1 MSADGFLA
9 NALVYLIAAVIAVPV
24 FNRIG
29 LGAVLGFL
37 VAGLVIGPDGLAFVT
52 ESEDTLRAPNSR
64 ACSSRTARWRATR
77 TAPRPSAS
85 LMPDH
90 TAPVCAA
97 RFRQDAARRANPQS
111 RSKHDPR
118 QPRT

>member
-52 ESEDTLRAPNSR
+52 ESEDTLRVAEL
-64 ACSSRTARWRATR
+64 ARLFEQDRE
-77 TAPRPSAS
+77 
-85 LMPDH
+85 
-90 TAPVCAA
+90 VA
-97 RFRQDAARRANPQS
+97 RDTNGAETQRIADA
-111 RSKHDPR
+111 
-118 QPRT
+118 